1 MEQKKR
7 VPKRRF
13 KGFVDEWEE
22 RILEDLGRFGKTYS
36 YSRAKE
42 GVGDYYHIHYGDIH
56 KRYDGVI
63 KKTTKIPSLKVEGNY
78 ETLNNGDIVLADA
91 SEDYMDLGKTV
102 VIEEA
107 NKRKIIA
114 GLHTFKFTPNEYLN
128 SLFYLYYSQ
137 SSLFKKFSYKTG
149 TGISVFGI
157 SKENINKM
165 KLKIPSYL
173 EQQKIGDFFKK
184 LDDMITIQQRKLEK
198 TKALK
203 SAYLAEMFPAEG
215 ERLPKRRFAG
225 FTGEWRVKKIGKLM
239 NVTSVKR
246 IHQSDWREEGV
257 RFLRARDI
265 VAYSKNE
272 QPTDLLYISKEKYK
286 EYTRLSGKVSKGDLL
301 VTGVGTIGVPFL
313 IENENQIYFKDGNI
327 IWFKNHKKIDGYFL
341 YYSFKTKVIQN
352 YIHNIAGIGTVGT
365 YTIENGKQTPIYL
378 PSLNEQQKIGDFF
391 KKLDDMITNHHRK
404 LEKLQAL
411 KQAYLHEMFV

>member
-215 ERLPKRRFAG
+215 ERVPKRRFAG
-225 FTGEWRVKKIGKLM
+225 FTDEWEERKLE
-239 NVTSVKR
+239 NVTDVRDGTHDSPKFY
-246 IHQSDWREEGV
+246 SEGHP
-257 RFLRARDI
+257 FI
-265 VAYSKNE
+265 TSKNIRDGFITYE
-272 QPTDLLYISKEKYK
+272 DIKYIAENDFEKINRRSKVDKDDI
-286 EYTRLSGKVSKGDLL
+286 LMGMI
-301 VTGVGTIGVPFL
+301 GTIGNIALVRTPPKFAIKNVAL
-313 IENENQIYFKDGNI
+313 IKDAKYIYHLYLYYYLQSPNVMNQLMDG
-327 IWFKNHKKIDGYFL
+327 IDGGTQKF
-341 YYSFKTKVIQN
+341 
-352 YIHNIAGIGTVGT
+352 IA
-365 YTIENGKQTPIYL
+365 
-378 PSLNEQQKIGDFF
+378 LNKIRNLKIAFPNMEEQYKIGE
-391 KKLDDMITNHHRK
+391 LMENLEYIIINHQRK